1 MFADFFAVFILQKPD
16 SSSVLGKSDLQIVS
30 YVIEFLALAQFCIH
44 KCVFAFILFE
54 TIGGKISE
62 TQTHDVLIQKVLG
75 TKLCDASKK
84 LIVWN
89 NL

>member
-1 MFADFFAVFILQKPD
+1 M
-16 SSSVLGKSDLQIVS
+16 LGKSDLQIVS
-30 YVIEFLALAQFCIH
+30 YVIEFLAPAQSCIH
-44 KCVFAFILFE
+44 KCFFAFILFE

-75 TKLCDASKK
+75 TKLCNSSNK

-89 NL
+89 SL